1 MGEDLDMITKSQQKS
16 QFMAE
21 SVVGT
26 INYIAPDVL
35 RADTVG
41 AKYNPFKSDVW
52 SMGIILYKM
61 LYGKEPYKA
70 ASKS

>member
-1 MGEDLDMITKSQQKS
+1 MGEDIDMITKSQQKS

-35 RADTVG
+35 RADTSG
-41 AKYNPFKSDVW
+41 SKYNPFKSDVW

-61 LYGKEPYKA
+61 LYGK
-70 ASKS
+70 